1 LNRNAQNINSMTGES
16 VRALRLGADALI
28 DTIAFGLEHARQL
41 IEVQGKVGTFVV
53 ISSSNVYRDAL
64 RKTLDEAPQNGFPE
78 ETAIVPTRR
87 VGRAQGQSAKPSWAE
102 RGSKP
107 QCRKQN

>member
-41 IEVQGKVGTFVV
+41 IEVQGNVWTFVV
-53 ISSSNVYRDAL
+53 ISSSSVYRDAL
-64 RKTLDEAPQNGFPE
+64 GKTLDEAPQNGFPE
-78 ETAIVPTRR
+78 ETAVRR
-87 VGRAQGQSAKPSWAE
+87 DG
-102 RGSKP
+102 
-107 QCRKQN
+107 